1 MNSGRWSG
9 GECPPVAIEAEL
21 AGAGAEEPEAHE
33 LRAVRPGYA
42 GSFHVL
48 ANQRTAGALPRVYAR
63 IEDDLVDDAAGG
75 RRWVATTQQET
86 PAQKQ
91 PVEGFDSIG
100 HASKPNA
107 YG

>member
-1 MNSGRWSG
+1 MSPRAADAT
-9 GECPPVAIEAEL
+9 PTAVAIEAEL
-21 AGAGAEEPEAHE
+21 AGAGAEETEAHE

-48 ANQRTAGALPRVYAR
+48 ANQRAARALPRVYAR
-63 IEDDLVDDAAGG
+63 IEDDLVDDAAGC
-75 RRWVATTQQET
+75 RCWIATSQQES

-91 PVEGFDSIG
+91 AAQSFASIR
-100 HASKPNA
+100 HARKSHA